1 MLIHDHGILRHD
13 NVDAV
18 PGSAS
23 FPTIAA
29 CEEMRVR
36 PWCCLQD
43 GTTILMEAALRGHA
57 PVAELLLDNG
67 ADINDTDEVRFSC
80 IE

>member
-1 MLIHDHGILRHD
+1 MHDHGILQHE

-29 CEEMRVR
+29 CGGMRVR
-36 PWCCLQD
+36 LRCCLQD
-43 GTTILMEAALRGHA
+43 GTTALMLAALSGHA

-67 ADINDTDEVRFSC
+67 ADISDTDEVRFSC